1 MGAEPSREPV
11 SDALA
16 PKREREGTYSVPY
29 LRILRPYQWTKNL
42 IIFAAVLFSP
52 TQIARDPDV
61 WVKILQA
68 FAAFCL
74 MSGAV
79 YVINDIFDLNGDR
92 VHPEKKKRP
101 LASGQVSLSFA
112 WTYGILIAALALVW
126 GFLLETAFGWVLA
139 AYFVINL
146 VYSIGI
152 KKAVILDILFLSMG
166 FVLRALG
173 GVLVLSHLMPHF
185 YLSSWLA
192 LCALLLS
199 LFLVLGK
206 RRHEIVMLEGNA
218 AEHRA
223 ILGHYT
229 VPFIDQLIGIVCAAT
244 IMSYCLYTIS
254 EDTQQLYHTKNLFFT
269 VPFVIF
275 GVFRYLYLIYK
286 KTEGGDPSRLLFRDL
301 PTLINVVLWIATAA
315 TVVYLT
321 R

>member
-1 MGAEPSREPV
+1 M
-11 SDALA
+11 
-16 PKREREGTYSVPY
+16 PY

-52 TQIARDPDV
+52 TQMAKNPEV
-61 WVKILQA
+61 WGRIVQA

-74 MSGAV
+74 ISGAV
-79 YVINDIFDLNGDR
+79 YVINDIFDLEGDKI
-92 VHPEKKKRP
+92 HPEKSKRP
-101 LASGQVSLSFA
+101 LASGQMSVSFA
-112 WTYGILIAALALVW
+112 WLYGFGIAALALVW
-126 GFLLETAFGWVLA
+126 AFLLETAYGWVLV

-146 VYSIGI
+146 AYSIGI
-152 KKAVILDILFLSMG
+152 KHVVILDILFLSMG

-173 GVLVLSHLMPHF
+173 GVVVLSQFMPHF

-206 RRHEIVMLEGNA
+206 RRHEMVMLDNNA
-218 AEHRA
+218 TLHRQ
-223 ILGHYT
+223 ILGHYSIS
-229 VPFIDQLIGIVCAAT
+229 FLDQLISVVCAAT
-244 IMSYCLYTIS
+244 IMSYCLYTMS
-254 EDTQQLYHTKNLFFT
+254 EDTLKLYHTKNLFLT

-286 KTEGGDPSRLLFRDL
+286 KTEGGDPSKLLFRDT
-301 PTLINVVLWIATAA
+301 PTLINVILWISVSA